1 MQDISCPYC
10 VAKAELKDSAIIYNG
25 RSYGKVYVCSN
36 YPTCDAYCGVH
47 KGTDVPLGRLANA
60 ELREGKKRAHAVF
73 DPLWKTGVVSRKGA
87 YAIAS
92 EIMGKPVD
100 ETHIGMFDVQECKDL
115 IAGLRLLPNNT
126 NSLLKS

>member
-1 MQDISCPYC
+1 MHNVICPYC
-10 VAKAELKDSAIIYNG
+10 GAKAELKDSAILYRG
-25 RSYGKVYVCSN
+25 RSYGKVYLCSN

-60 ELREGKKRAHAVF
+60 ELREWKKRAHAAF
-73 DPLWKTGVVSRKGA
+73 DPLWKTGGISRKRA

-92 EIMGKPVD
+92 DIMGKPVD

-115 IAGLRLLPNNT
+115 IAGLRLLPNCT
-126 NSLLKS
+126 NSLFKS